1 MKDIR
6 INNSLC
12 LFILIFRWVIWY
24 ECYICIDNNH
34 LDLSR
39 IFSGLNGRTVTVLL
53 DDVFWRKQS
62 FNSIVNCVKT
72 VSDNHSAKWSLP
84 IFLKQ
89 FATVRKLF
97 SLPTVLFHV
106 VSKDKQGWSVG
117 NSCSK
122 KKKKKFR

>member
-1 MKDIR
+1 MD
-6 INNSLC
+6 
-12 LFILIFRWVIWY
+12 F
-24 ECYICIDNNH
+24 
-34 LDLSR
+34 SR

-62 FNSIVNCVKT
+62 FNSVVNSVKT
-72 VSDNHSAKWSLP
+72 VSDNHSANWSLP

-106 VSKDKQGWSVG
+106 VSKDKQGWSMG

-122 KKKKKFR
+122 KKYFCLKIYIGSWFTKNIQVDSTKQV